1 MSFVKLQVANS
12 YHGVLI
18 IINCDDERAFVGHI
32 KINQSKQAKVYHQG
46 FLNLFCSY
54 SSLLW
59 TCIQFV
65 VIS

>member
-46 FLNLFCSY
+46 FLNLF
-54 SSLLW
+54 
-59 TCIQFV
+59 FV
-65 VIS
+65 LIVAYYGLVYNL